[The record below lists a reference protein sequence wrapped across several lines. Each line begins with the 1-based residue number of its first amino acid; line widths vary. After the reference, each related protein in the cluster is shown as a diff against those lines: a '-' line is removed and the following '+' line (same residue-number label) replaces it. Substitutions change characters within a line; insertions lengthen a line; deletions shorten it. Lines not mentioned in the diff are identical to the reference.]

1 MDGHSLTDCGPAD
14 EHRGN
19 SVSAPVDGSGSAVR
33 SSGRDQVPHLATTRI
48 LHRYGQR
55 AVRTVLADG
64 KKAYGFRSKVAHGAW
79 KKNKDSIALT
89 ATSEAFPHRALMN
102 VVMDDSTQYSLGKD
116 EHREVFLDE
125 QMFI

>member
-1 MDGHSLTDCGPAD
+1 
-14 EHRGN
+14 
-19 SVSAPVDGSGSAVR
+19 
-33 SSGRDQVPHLATTRI
+33 
-48 LHRYGQR
+48 
-55 AVRTVLADG
+55 
-64 KKAYGFRSKVAHGAW
+64 VAHGAW